1 VRSDETGNGLGEPVP
16 NHEAAAE
23 GTTAGSTLRVIDGC
37 GLRDTFARSH
47 TWGLTEAEVDDLRPY
62 LIGWRGFQ
70 FIGVDLCKLRK
81 VSARSRGA
89 GLGFHQCRLRIEII
103 AARNTGVQA
112 A

>member
-1 VRSDETGNGLGEPVP
+1 MKRVMASVSRFL
-16 NHEAAAE
+16 
-23 GTTAGSTLRVIDGC
+23 TTKLRLKAQPPDLRFASLMDTD
-37 GLRDTFARSH
+37 LRDTFARSH